1 MAKSVMLGFKL
12 FLAVTHL
19 EVTIAMGTGSGGV
32 SITRTMLVATTQQW
46 AVPGCPLLYDFRPGE
61 HCRLCYHNKE
71 ADA

>member
-12 FLAVTHL
+12 CLAVTHL
-19 EVTIAMGTGSGGV
+19 EAIIAMGTGSGGV

-46 AVPGCPLLYDFRPGE
+46 AVLGCPLRYGE
-61 HCRLCYHNKE
+61 HCRRCYHNKE